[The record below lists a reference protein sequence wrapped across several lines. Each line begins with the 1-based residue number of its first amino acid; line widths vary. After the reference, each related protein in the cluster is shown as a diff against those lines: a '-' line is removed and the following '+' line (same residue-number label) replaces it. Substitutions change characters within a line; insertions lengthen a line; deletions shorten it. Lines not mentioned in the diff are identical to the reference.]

1 MPVRCYGQ
9 SWYKYRIRI
18 GAHVLF
24 CRNLRDRIVDREC
37 WSDSY
42 TDGLKPTCLLHRWTK
57 PTHQTKNLGGN
68 LTRFSNRYRYR
79 YRFSKH

>member
-1 MPVRCYGQ
+1 MCVATDKVGISIRYVLVLMCYFVGIYVIE
-9 SWYKYRIRI
+9 SWTESVGPTRIQ
-18 GAHVLF
+18 
-24 CRNLRDRIVDREC
+24 
-37 WSDSY
+37 
-42 TDGLKPTCLLHRWTK
+42 DGLRPTCLLHRWTK